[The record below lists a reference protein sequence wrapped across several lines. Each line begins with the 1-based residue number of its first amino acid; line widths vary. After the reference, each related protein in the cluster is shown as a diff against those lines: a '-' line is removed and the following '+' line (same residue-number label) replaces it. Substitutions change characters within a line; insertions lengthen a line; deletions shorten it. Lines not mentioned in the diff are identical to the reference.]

1 MYDFSNSLLYK
12 NIISEAIMNNFLG
25 NIWTKRVV
33 AVLSLLYALA
43 VCRLCY
49 FSIFYEIHVRDRVS
63 LCLTVTVVSIIA
75 LVAMLY
81 TRKQVIT
88 RIASF
93 MILPA
98 MLPVVLLYFGEWGMI
113 IPIIITGVTILLLSG
128 AGEGGKTAV
137 GTIVLLMYIFGA
149 LGYFVF
155 TSFFVSSVK
164 ETLVEKG
171 TSPSGRYR
179 YTVINTEDTSNGSTA
194 VYVEPNYADEDF
206 PFVTFTLKSMDR
218 VVYRVRPIAEEIDIE
233 WTTQSRQ
240 DVTQQIEAIS
250 DNIEITLT
258 DDELKQLG
266 YTYDNKLTLSDVDI
280 DMKLQI
286 GLDGSN
292 VDPILLDSLN
302 DEQLAV
308 FGIGRDPN
316 GRYYIL
322 SPSAEVIDSAGAG
335 SGKKIYFSEIDSDT
349 IEKFQ
354 SEYLDEYYDYKFK
367 VTKDRTVL
375 LNTLT
380 DEQLKSFGVSDQSD
394 VMTFNGKVCFR
405 SYVAEIEDYYD
416 VDSRHLSID
425 LLT

>member
-1 MYDFSNSLLYK
+1 
-12 NIISEAIMNNFLG
+12 MNNFLG

-93 MILPA
+93 IILPA

-155 TSFFVSSVK
+155 TSFFVSSAK

-206 PFVTFTLKSMDR
+206 PFVNFTLKSMDR

-308 FGIGRDPN
+308 FGIGRVPN
-316 GRYYIL
+316 ERYYIL

>member
-1 MYDFSNSLLYK
+1 
-12 NIISEAIMNNFLG
+12 MNNFLG

-93 MILPA
+93 IILPA

-128 AGEGGKTAV
+128 AGEGGKTAG

-155 TSFFVSSVK
+155 TSFFVSSAK

-206 PFVTFTLKSMDR
+206 PFVNFTLKSMDR

-316 GRYYIL
+316 ERYYIL

-394 VMTFNGKVCFR
+394 VMAFNGKVCFR

>member
-1 MYDFSNSLLYK
+1 
-12 NIISEAIMNNFLG
+12 MNNFLG

-93 MILPA
+93 IILPA

-155 TSFFVSSVK
+155 TSFFVSSAK

-171 TSPSGRYR
+171 TSTSGRYR

-206 PFVTFTLKSMDR
+206 PFVNFTLKSMDR

-316 GRYYIL
+316 ERYYIL

>member
-1 MYDFSNSLLYK
+1 
-12 NIISEAIMNNFLG
+12 MNNFLG

-93 MILPA
+93 IILPA

-155 TSFFVSSVK
+155 TSFFVSSAK

-206 PFVTFTLKSMDR
+206 PFVNFTLKSMDR

-316 GRYYIL
+316 ERYYIL
-322 SPSAEVIDSAGAG
+322 
-335 SGKKIYFSEIDSDT
+335 F
-349 IEKFQ
+349 
-354 SEYLDEYYDYKFK
+354 
-367 VTKDRTVL
+367 
-375 LNTLT
+375 TL
-380 DEQLKSFGVSDQSD
+380 G
-394 VMTFNGKVCFR
+394 
-405 SYVAEIEDYYD
+405 
-416 VDSRHLSID
+416 
-425 LLT
+425 

>member
-1 MYDFSNSLLYK
+1 
-12 NIISEAIMNNFLG
+12 MNNFLG

-49 FSIFYEIHVRDRVS
+49 FSIFYEIHVRDKVS

-155 TSFFVSSVK
+155 TSFFVSAAK

-218 VVYRVRPIAEEIDIE
+218 VAYRVRPIAEEIDIE

>member
-1 MYDFSNSLLYK
+1 
-12 NIISEAIMNNFLG
+12 MNNFLG

-81 TRKQVIT
+81 TRKQVMT

-155 TSFFVSSVK
+155 TSFFVSSAK

-292 VDPILLDSLN
+292 FDPILLDSLN

-316 GRYYIL
+316 ERYYIL

>member
-1 MYDFSNSLLYK
+1 
-12 NIISEAIMNNFLG
+12 MNNFLG

-93 MILPA
+93 IILPA

-155 TSFFVSSVK
+155 TSFFVSSAK

-206 PFVTFTLKSMDR
+206 PFVNFTLKSMDR

-316 GRYYIL
+316 ERYYIL

-416 VDSRHLSID
+416 VDSRRLSID

>member
-1 MYDFSNSLLYK
+1 
-12 NIISEAIMNNFLG
+12 MNNFLG

-93 MILPA
+93 IILPA

-155 TSFFVSSVK
+155 TSFFVSSAK

-206 PFVTFTLKSMDR
+206 PFVNFTLKSMYR

-316 GRYYIL
+316 ERYYIL

>member
-1 MYDFSNSLLYK
+1 
-12 NIISEAIMNNFLG
+12 MNNFLG

-75 LVAMLY
+75 RVAMLY

-93 MILPA
+93 IILPA

-155 TSFFVSSVK
+155 TSFFVSSAK

-206 PFVTFTLKSMDR
+206 PFVNFTLKSMDR

-316 GRYYIL
+316 ERYYIL

>member
-1 MYDFSNSLLYK
+1 
-12 NIISEAIMNNFLG
+12 MNNFLG

-93 MILPA
+93 IILPA

-155 TSFFVSSVK
+155 TSFFVSSAK

-206 PFVTFTLKSMDR
+206 PFVNFTLKSMDR

-308 FGIGRDPN
+308 FGIGRDSN
-316 GRYYIL
+316 ERYYIL

>member
-1 MYDFSNSLLYK
+1 
-12 NIISEAIMNNFLG
+12 MNNFLG

-93 MILPA
+93 IILPA

-155 TSFFVSSVK
+155 TSFFVSSAK

-206 PFVTFTLKSMDR
+206 PFVNFTLKSMDR

-250 DNIEITLT
+250 DNIKITLT

-316 GRYYIL
+316 ERYYIL

>member
-1 MYDFSNSLLYK
+1 
-12 NIISEAIMNNFLG
+12 MNNFLG

-93 MILPA
+93 IILPA

-155 TSFFVSSVK
+155 TSFFVSSAK

-335 SGKKIYFSEIDSDT
+335 SGKKIYFTEIDSDT

>member
-1 MYDFSNSLLYK
+1 
-12 NIISEAIMNNFLG
+12 MNNFLG

-93 MILPA
+93 IILPA

-155 TSFFVSSVK
+155 TSFFVSSAK

-206 PFVTFTLKSMDR
+206 PFVNFTLKSMDR

>member
-1 MYDFSNSLLYK
+1 
-12 NIISEAIMNNFLG
+12 
-25 NIWTKRVV
+25 
-33 AVLSLLYALA
+33 
-43 VCRLCY
+43 
-49 FSIFYEIHVRDRVS
+49 
-63 LCLTVTVVSIIA
+63 
-75 LVAMLY
+75 
-81 TRKQVIT
+81 
-88 RIASF
+88 
-93 MILPA
+93 
-98 MLPVVLLYFGEWGMI
+98 
-113 IPIIITGVTILLLSG
+113 
-128 AGEGGKTAV
+128 
-137 GTIVLLMYIFGA
+137 
-149 LGYFVF
+149 
-155 TSFFVSSVK
+155 
-164 ETLVEKG
+164 
-171 TSPSGRYR
+171 
-179 YTVINTEDTSNGSTA
+179 
-194 VYVEPNYADEDF
+194 
-206 PFVTFTLKSMDR
+206 MDR

-316 GRYYIL
+316 ERYYIL

>member
-1 MYDFSNSLLYK
+1 MYDFSNSLLY
-12 NIISEAIMNNFLG
+12 IISEAIMNNFLG

-93 MILPA
+93 IILPA

-155 TSFFVSSVK
+155 TSFFVSSAK

-206 PFVTFTLKSMDR
+206 PFVNFTLKSMDR

-316 GRYYIL
+316 ERYYIL

>member
-1 MYDFSNSLLYK
+1 
-12 NIISEAIMNNFLG
+12 MNNFLG

-93 MILPA
+93 IILPA

-155 TSFFVSSVK
+155 TSFFVSSAK

-206 PFVTFTLKSMDR
+206 PFVNFTLKSMDR

-292 VDPILLDSLN
+292 VDSILLDSLN

-316 GRYYIL
+316 ERYYIL

>member
-1 MYDFSNSLLYK
+1 
-12 NIISEAIMNNFLG
+12 MNNFLG

-93 MILPA
+93 IILPA

-155 TSFFVSSVK
+155 TSFFVSSAK

-206 PFVTFTLKSMDR
+206 PFVNFTLKSMDR

-316 GRYYIL
+316 ERYYIL

-335 SGKKIYFSEIDSDT
+335 SGKTRVLTHRIAYLMDEIGVNPWNILAITFTNKAAQEMRERVDQIAYQQAVEDRLREDERGRM
-349 IEKFQ
+349 EK
-354 SEYLDEYYDYKFK
+354 YLRSKH
-367 VTKDRTVL
+367 L
-375 LNTLT
+375 L
-380 DEQLKSFGVSDQSD
+380 F
-394 VMTFNGKVCFR
+394 
-405 SYVAEIEDYYD
+405 
-416 VDSRHLSID
+416 
-425 LLT
+425 

>member
-1 MYDFSNSLLYK
+1 
-12 NIISEAIMNNFLG
+12 MNNFLG

-93 MILPA
+93 IILPA

-113 IPIIITGVTILLLSG
+113 IPIIITGVTILMLSG

-155 TSFFVSSVK
+155 TSFFVSSAK

-171 TSPSGRYR
+171 TSTSGRYR

-206 PFVTFTLKSMDR
+206 PFVNFTLKSMDR

-233 WTTQSRQ
+233 WTTQSGQ

-316 GRYYIL
+316 ERYYIL

>member
-1 MYDFSNSLLYK
+1 
-12 NIISEAIMNNFLG
+12 MNNFLG

-380 DEQLKSFGVSDQSD
+380 DEQLKSFGVSNQSD

>member
-1 MYDFSNSLLYK
+1 
-12 NIISEAIMNNFLG
+12 MNNFLG

-93 MILPA
+93 IILPA

-155 TSFFVSSVK
+155 TSFFVSSAK

-206 PFVTFTLKSMDR
+206 PFVNFTLKSMDR
-218 VVYRVRPIAEEIDIE
+218 VVYRLRPIAEEIDIE

-316 GRYYIL
+316 ERYYIL

>member
-1 MYDFSNSLLYK
+1 
-12 NIISEAIMNNFLG
+12 MNNFLG

-93 MILPA
+93 IILPA
-98 MLPVVLLYFGEWGMI
+98 MLPVVLLYFGEWEMI

-155 TSFFVSSVK
+155 TSFFVSSAK

-206 PFVTFTLKSMDR
+206 PFVNFTLKSMDR

-308 FGIGRDPN
+308 FGIGRDSN
-316 GRYYIL
+316 ERYYIL

>member
-1 MYDFSNSLLYK
+1 
-12 NIISEAIMNNFLG
+12 MNNFLG

-93 MILPA
+93 IILPA

-155 TSFFVSSVK
+155 TSFFVSSAK

-206 PFVTFTLKSMDR
+206 PFVNFTLKSMDR
-218 VVYRVRPIAEEIDIE
+218 VVYHVRPIAEEIDIE

-308 FGIGRDPN
+308 FGIGRDSN
-316 GRYYIL
+316 ERYYIL

>member
-1 MYDFSNSLLYK
+1 
-12 NIISEAIMNNFLG
+12 MNNFLG

-93 MILPA
+93 IILPA

-155 TSFFVSSVK
+155 TSFFVSSAK

-206 PFVTFTLKSMDR
+206 PFVNFTLKSMDR

-316 GRYYIL
+316 ERYYIL

-354 SEYLDEYYDYKFK
+354 GEYLDEYYDYKFK

>member
-1 MYDFSNSLLYK
+1 
-12 NIISEAIMNNFLG
+12 MNNFLG

-93 MILPA
+93 IILPA

-155 TSFFVSSVK
+155 TSFFVSSAK

-206 PFVTFTLKSMDR
+206 PFVNFTLKSMDR

-240 DVTQQIEAIS
+240 DITQQIEAIS

-316 GRYYIL
+316 ERYYIL
-322 SPSAEVIDSAGAG
+322 SPSAEVIYSAGAG

>member
-1 MYDFSNSLLYK
+1 
-12 NIISEAIMNNFLG
+12 MNNFLG

-93 MILPA
+93 IILPA

-155 TSFFVSSVK
+155 TSFFVSSAK

-206 PFVTFTLKSMDR
+206 PFVNFTLKSMDR

-308 FGIGRDPN
+308 FGIGRDSN
-316 GRYYIL
+316 ERYYIL

-405 SYVAEIEDYYD
+405 P
-416 VDSRHLSID
+416 
-425 LLT
+425 

>member
-1 MYDFSNSLLYK
+1 
-12 NIISEAIMNNFLG
+12 MNNFLG

-33 AVLSLLYALA
+33 AVLSLLYALT

-93 MILPA
+93 IILPA

-155 TSFFVSSVK
+155 TSFFVSSAK

-206 PFVTFTLKSMDR
+206 PFVNFTLKSMDR

-316 GRYYIL
+316 ERYYIL

-354 SEYLDEYYDYKFK
+354 SEYLDEYYDYEFK

>member
-1 MYDFSNSLLYK
+1 
-12 NIISEAIMNNFLG
+12 MNNFLG

-49 FSIFYEIHVRDRVS
+49 FSIFYEIHVRDKVS

-155 TSFFVSSVK
+155 TSFFVSSAK

-316 GRYYIL
+316 GKYYIL

>member
-1 MYDFSNSLLYK
+1 
-12 NIISEAIMNNFLG
+12 MNNFLG

-49 FSIFYEIHVRDRVS
+49 FSIFYEIHVRDRFS

-155 TSFFVSSVK
+155 TSFFVSSAK

-335 SGKKIYFSEIDSDT
+335 SGQKIYFSEIDSDT

>member
-1 MYDFSNSLLYK
+1 
-12 NIISEAIMNNFLG
+12 MNNFLG

-49 FSIFYEIHVRDRVS
+49 FSIFYEIHVRDRFS

-93 MILPA
+93 IILPA

-155 TSFFVSSVK
+155 TSFFVSSAK

>member
-1 MYDFSNSLLYK
+1 
-12 NIISEAIMNNFLG
+12 MNNFLG

-93 MILPA
+93 IILPA

-155 TSFFVSSVK
+155 TSFFVSSAK

-206 PFVTFTLKSMDR
+206 PFVNFTLKSMDR
-218 VVYRVRPIAEEIDIE
+218 VVYRVRPIAEEIDI
-233 WTTQSRQ
+233 
-240 DVTQQIEAIS
+240 
-250 DNIEITLT
+250 
-258 DDELKQLG
+258 
-266 YTYDNKLTLSDVDI
+266 
-280 DMKLQI
+280 
-286 GLDGSN
+286 
-292 VDPILLDSLN
+292 
-302 DEQLAV
+302 
-308 FGIGRDPN
+308 
-316 GRYYIL
+316 
-322 SPSAEVIDSAGAG
+322 
-335 SGKKIYFSEIDSDT
+335 
-349 IEKFQ
+349 
-354 SEYLDEYYDYKFK
+354 
-367 VTKDRTVL
+367 
-375 LNTLT
+375 
-380 DEQLKSFGVSDQSD
+380 
-394 VMTFNGKVCFR
+394 
-405 SYVAEIEDYYD
+405 
-416 VDSRHLSID
+416 
-425 LLT
+425 

>member
-1 MYDFSNSLLYK
+1 
-12 NIISEAIMNNFLG
+12 MNNFLG

-49 FSIFYEIHVRDRVS
+49 FSIFYEVHVRDRVS

-93 MILPA
+93 IILPA

-155 TSFFVSSVK
+155 TSFFVSSAK
-164 ETLVEKG
+164 ESLVEKG

-206 PFVTFTLKSMDR
+206 PFVNFTLKSMDR

-308 FGIGRDPN
+308 FGIGRDQN
-316 GRYYIL
+316 ERYYIL

>member
-1 MYDFSNSLLYK
+1 
-12 NIISEAIMNNFLG
+12 MNNFLG

-93 MILPA
+93 IILPA

-155 TSFFVSSVK
+155 TSFFVSSAK

-206 PFVTFTLKSMDR
+206 PFVNFTLKSMDR

-316 GRYYIL
+316 ERYYIL

-416 VDSRHLSID
+416 VDSRHISID

>member
-1 MYDFSNSLLYK
+1 
-12 NIISEAIMNNFLG
+12 MNNFLG

-49 FSIFYEIHVRDRVS
+49 FSIFYEIHVRDKVS

-93 MILPA
+93 IILPA

-155 TSFFVSSVK
+155 TSFFVSSAK

-308 FGIGRDPN
+308 FGIGRDSN

-349 IEKFQ
+349 IEEFQ

>member
-1 MYDFSNSLLYK
+1 
-12 NIISEAIMNNFLG
+12 MNNFLG

-93 MILPA
+93 IILPA

-155 TSFFVSSVK
+155 TSFFVSSAK

-206 PFVTFTLKSMDR
+206 PFVNFTLKSMDR

-308 FGIGRDPN
+308 FGIGRAPN
-316 GRYYIL
+316 ERYYIL

>member
-1 MYDFSNSLLYK
+1 
-12 NIISEAIMNNFLG
+12 MNNFLG

-93 MILPA
+93 IILPA

-155 TSFFVSSVK
+155 TSFFVSSAK

-206 PFVTFTLKSMDR
+206 PFVNFTLKSMDR

-292 VDPILLDSLN
+292 VDPILFDSLN

-308 FGIGRDPN
+308 FGIGRDSN
-316 GRYYIL
+316 ERYYIL

>member
-1 MYDFSNSLLYK
+1 
-12 NIISEAIMNNFLG
+12 MNNFLG

-63 LCLTVTVVSIIA
+63 LCLTVTVVSLIA

-93 MILPA
+93 IILPA

-155 TSFFVSSVK
+155 TSFFVSSAK

-206 PFVTFTLKSMDR
+206 PFVNFTLKSMDR

-316 GRYYIL
+316 ERYYIL

-380 DEQLKSFGVSDQSD
+380 DEQHKSFGVSDQSD